1 MYMFGS
7 AMGCFYSMEW
17 FSLLLFNLM
26 MQKMDVLKNILM
38 AITTNLKMLG
48 MLSLLG
54 NLFFLFKEFHS
65 YRSFPSSQFIIMQ
78 VHFILNRF
86 QNNIVSLWPTALL
99 NFTFVNRSVRTWN
112 LLKQEDLFRTCF
124 IQSLWTC
131 FLVTLLVVS
140 LSIPSPSWDKEET
153 KSNKIKKENV
163 SFAELKN
170 KLLKRPTKT

>member
-54 NLFFLFKEFHS
+54 NYFLIQGI
-65 YRSFPSSQFIIMQ
+65 SFISIFSIFSIHYYASSLYPQ
-78 VHFILNRF
+78 
-86 QNNIVSLWPTALL
+86 
-99 NFTFVNRSVRTWN
+99 
-112 LLKQEDLFRTCF
+112 
-124 IQSLWTC
+124 
-131 FLVTLLVVS
+131 
-140 LSIPSPSWDKEET
+140 SIPK
-153 KSNKIKKENV
+153 
-163 SFAELKN
+163 
-170 KLLKRPTKT
+170 

>member
-1 MYMFGS
+1 MMYMFGS

-54 NLFFLFKEFHS
+54 NLFYLFQEFHS
-65 YRSFPSSQFIIMQ
+65 YRFSPSFQSIIMQ

-86 QNNIVSLWPTALL
+86 QNNIVSLLPTVLL
-99 NFTFVNRSVRTWN
+99 NFTFVNKSVRTWN
-112 LLKQEDLFRTCF
+112 LLKQEDLFQICF
-124 IQSLWTC
+124 IQSLWIC
-131 FLVTLLVVS
+131 CLETLQVVS
-140 LSIPSPSWDKEET
+140 LLIHSLS
-153 KSNKIKKENV
+153 
-163 SFAELKN
+163 
-170 KLLKRPTKT
+170 